1 MGRLT
6 DQAGTLETSGVRGGP
21 HATLAGV
28 APVFDIADED
38 NGVTE
43 KREVTLEERFTEKAV
58 AGNGDTAEPTPPY
71 DPAGHQAGR
80 ITDQTDDTSGTVSG
94 ASVQGH
100 ETTQALQTDT
110 WETDG
115 TGGQPSPE
123 IDGITDLEDGTSLKG
138 EGSFTAAA
146 SQGEGEGESTEP
158 DADPEEGLD
167 DLVMADLYKLAKA
180 KDVTLPSGALK
191 AEVVATLEAAGLTK
205 ADFEALE
212 D

>member
-28 APVFDIADED
+28 APVFDIADEA
-38 NGVTE
+38 NGVSE
-43 KREVTLEERFTEKAV
+43 QREVTLEERFTEKAV
-58 AGNGDTAEPTPPY
+58 AGNGDTAPPLPAY
-71 DPAGHQAGR
+71 DPVGHQAAR
-80 ITDQTDDTSGTVSG
+80 ITDQGEDTSGTTSG

-100 ETTQALQTDT
+100 ETVLAEQTDT
-110 WETDG
+110 WDTDG
-115 TGGQPSPE
+115 TGGQPSAQ

-146 SQGEGEGESTEP
+146 SQG
-158 DADPEEGLD
+158 DPEVEVEVEGSNLGT
-167 DLVMADLYKLAKA
+167 LVMADLYKLAKA
-180 KDVTLPSGALK
+180 KEVTLPSGALK
-191 AEVVATLEAAGLTK
+191 DEVVATLEAAGLTK